1 MTSKQPDDWSRRQWP
16 FSSCLTTADFWFFS
30 EAYMVPLLYSCRFI
44 EMQDGLPGVVL
55 IKYKW
60 SEQLLTVI
68 RKMESVFYIWRLV
81 QICLRPLLPT
91 HMHDKWPWSII
102 TIQETISQ
110 VCILIYML
118 HLYSCTRHKQWQ
130 MHSEL
135 PLPEKSESWTMC
147 SISEINFHNSWIS
160 STCKTNRQTW

>member
-1 MTSKQPDDWSRRQWP
+1 MISKQPDDWSLRQWP

-30 EAYMVPLLYSCRFI
+30 EAYWSHCCTATYLLKCR
-44 EMQDGLPGVVL
+44 MDYHV
-55 IKYKW
+55 KYKW

-81 QICLRPLLPT
+81 QICLRPLLPM

-110 VCILIYML
+110 VCILIYTL

-147 SISEINFHNSWIS
+147 STSKINFHNSWIS
-160 STCKTNRQTW
+160 STCKTNRQTR